1 MSGNWHLRALAEAQ
15 PKPFWTSGHAPH
27 ARPLLVGDE
36 EADLLVVGAGLTG
49 LWAALQAVEEDPSR
63 RVVLLEG
70 ETIAFG
76 ASGRNGGFLESSLT
90 HGLDNGLARWPDE
103 MEALE
108 RLGLESY
115 EGIKAT
121 LQRHGIDCGFEEA
134 GVVAVATEPH
144 HVEWLADEVES
155 YARFGQQT
163 TLLDRDAMRAEVDS
177 PTYHGGLWVQG
188 GSALVDPAALCR
200 GLADAATGLGV
211 VLHERTPVTSLDRD
225 ATGVVAQTPHGRVR
239 ARRAILATSA
249 FPPLVRAIR
258 RYVVPVYDYVL
269 VTEPLTAAQRA
280 SVGWARRQGLADVTN
295 QFHYYRLTRDDR
307 ILWGGYDA
315 VYHFGNGV
323 GPHLDQRPE
332 THAMLAQHFF
342 ETFPQLEGLRF
353 THRWGG
359 AIDTCSRFCVI
370 FGRALGGRAAY
381 AVGFTGLGVGASRF
395 GARVAL
401 DLVDRRE
408 TERTGCAWS
417 ARSRCRSR
425 PSRCASPASSSP
437 AASSRGPTATRAAA
451 ASGCGR
457 STGSGWASTRRLAVR
472 SYVGSSAWCSAKC
485 ARRPQRP
492 HLGRVVML

>member
-1 MSGNWHLRALAEAQ
+1 MSEDWHLRALAEAQ
-15 PKPFWTSGHAPH
+15 PKPFWTSGHAPR

-49 LWAALQAVEEDPSR
+49 LWAALQAAEEDPSR
-63 RVVLLEG
+63 RIVLLEG

-90 HGLDNGLARWPDE
+90 HGLDNGLARWPEE
-103 MEALE
+103 MDALE

-115 EGIKAT
+115 DGIKAT
-121 LQRHGIDCGFEEA
+121 LARHGIDCGFEER
-134 GVVAVATEPH
+134 GVIAAATEPH
-144 HVEWLADEVES
+144 HVEWLAEEVES
-155 YARFGQQT
+155 YARFGHQA

-200 GLADAATGLGV
+200 GLADAAAGLGV
-211 VLHERTPVTSLDRD
+211 VLYERTPVTALERD
-225 ATGVVAQTPHGRVR
+225 ATGVVARTPHGRVR

-280 SVGWARRQGLADVTN
+280 SVGWARRQGLSDVTN
-295 QFHYYRLTRDDR
+295 QFHYYRLTPDGR

-315 VYHFGNGV
+315 VYHFRNGI

-332 THAMLAQHFF
+332 THAMLAQQFF

-353 THRWGG
+353 SHRWGG
-359 AIDTCSRFCVI
+359 AIDTCSRFCVT

-401 DLVDRRE
+401 DLVDQRE
-408 TERTGCAWS
+408 TERTRLRMVREKPLPFPPEPLRFAGIEL
-417 ARSRCRSR
+417 
-425 PSRCASPASSSP
+425 
-437 AASSRGPTATRAAA
+437 
-451 ASGCGR
+451 
-457 STGSGWASTRRLAVR
+457 TRRELAR
-472 SYVGSSAWCSAKC
+472 ADRNQGRRGLWLRALDRVG
-485 ARRPQRP
+485 
-492 HLGRVVML
+492 LGFDS